1 MRAMLMANSA
11 CKRQMAVSSWYQI
24 ESPGIQLVDIVF
36 WLFSRVNSG
45 DELPEHSHRFMEYAL
60 RKGYDNDFSFN
71 GVYYRVD
78 KEMRPIMDAPFSEE
92 QLVRA
97 KEMIE
102 RSEERRLAEM
112 HQPDM
117 HQVVAARFYPK
128 DQAS

>member
-1 MRAMLMANSA
+1 MSFP
-11 CKRQMAVSSWYQI
+11 STPI
-24 ESPGIQLVDIVF
+24 
-36 WLFSRVNSG
+36 
-45 DELPEHSHRFMEYAL
+45 AL
-60 RKGYDNDFSFN
+60 WNTRCAKVTITISVFN
-71 GVYYRVD
+71 GVYYRLD
-78 KEMRPIMDAPFSEE
+78 REMRPIMDAPFSEE
-92 QLVRA
+92 QSARA